1 MAVFTHPC
9 GEGLGVLLLVAEGA
23 GLGLGAGLEPA
34 EESSAREISGCSSTR
49 DRGEDRRFS
58 PGVGVDPELEPLAVD
73 VVRQRLDPVRERL
86 GVGHQIALRRPAP
99 ISFGSVKLRIQ
110 TSVNRLCVPLH
121 HVLAPPSS
129 HLAGEEHIIMMIRVN
144 QVLFLLYFI

>member
-58 PGVGVDPELEPLAVD
+58 PGVGVDPELEPLAAD
-73 VVRQRLDPVRERL
+73 L
-86 GVGHQIALRRPAP
+86 GL
-99 ISFGSVKLRIQ
+99 KLRVCHIKVL
-110 TSVNRLCVPLH
+110 TYNSVF
-121 HVLAPPSS
+121 
-129 HLAGEEHIIMMIRVN
+129 GTI
-144 QVLFLLYFI
+144 